1 MNLREQLE
9 QITVSGHSRSM
20 YALSLKELALRAGL
34 TGVAFRKEPLVS
46 GLERYLSQSSNIKK
60 IWDGLSE
67 YERACLA
74 DYVIN
79 KGYLYKNAVE
89 ILAQEYGIEPVLAI
103 YGYGFVNI
111 DEKSKMALFFLNGQ
125 MPECIMEQLS
135 GYIQVKELAYS
146 KVEDVE
152 EAEDEE
158 SGVEMGLRQ
167 DLVGIVKLVDS
178 GKLKI
183 TKANEAP
190 TKATVKKINEQLI
203 NKEYQIGSISI
214 DFITRGDQTTK
225 IYGLYKMFVAAGVI
239 VLEESTMKLGAEAH
253 TFLALPFVEQIRML
267 FDAYCKTS
275 RIDEIE
281 RIREEKFKAQY
292 KGSLEKVRSIVLQYL
307 SKAPIGEW
315 INVGDLLDQLYI
327 HSRTFLKDQ
336 TFTIYQYSM
345 YDRYYYAYEG
355 NWGRLESRWIDVML
369 LEYLAPLGIVDVA
382 IGEIWD
388 EDEYTGEEYNHLEA
402 MYFKITKL
410 GAYILGLT
418 DCYEIESGQI
428 ENALWVNDALEVVV
442 EESMKKYSHEMFFE
456 KFCEKQMREGQS
468 VYKLDFSA
476 MVKLFDQKISVKS
489 VLDYINQESTQEVP
503 PVVAQAFKRW
513 KKDRNKVRIRTV
525 TIIESDDP
533 YIIEELE
540 ETMGEGRYVKGT
552 LKHVLEIEKGSEVKV
567 KREIEKKNYFCN
579 VEKNK

>member
-9 QITVSGHSRSM
+9 QLTVSGRSRSM
-20 YALSLKELALRAGL
+20 YTLSLKELAQRAGL
-34 TGVAFRKEPLVS
+34 VGVAFQRGTLIS
-46 GLERYLSQSSNIKK
+46 GLERYLSQESNIKK
-60 IWDGLSE
+60 IWDGLSD
-67 YERACLA
+67 YEKECVQ
-74 DYVIN
+74 DYVVN
-79 KGYLYKNAVE
+79 KGYLYHDTVKL
-89 ILAQEYGIEPVLAI
+89 LAREYGIEPLRAT
-103 YGYGFVNI
+103 YGYGVTTI
-111 DEKSKMALFFLNGQ
+111 DEQSKLALFFINGA
-125 MPECIMEQLS
+125 MPERIRKQLE
-135 GYIQVKELAYS
+135 GYIEVKELSYG
-146 KVEDVE
+146 KVEAIE
-152 EAEDEE
+152 EEFETYE
-158 SGVEMGLRQ
+158 VEMGLRE
-167 DLVGIVKLVDS
+167 DLIGIVKVVDG
-178 GKLKI
+178 GKIKV
-183 TKANEAP
+183 TKANGEP
-190 TKATVKKINEQLI
+190 TKAAVRKINDKLI
-203 NKEYQIGSISI
+203 NQEYEIGYIGI
-214 DFITRGDQTTK
+214 EQITRGDQTTK
-225 IYGLYKMFVAAGVI
+225 IYGLYKMFEAAGVI
-239 VLEESTMKLGAEAH
+239 VVDETTMSLGSH
-253 TFLALPFVEQIRML
+253 VTTFLGLPFVEQIRML
-267 FDAYCKTS
+267 FDAYCNAGT
-275 RIDEIE
+275 INEVE
-281 RIREEKFKAQY
+281 RIKEERFKATY
-292 KGSLEKVRSIVLQYL
+292 KGTPEKARTKALEYIT
-307 SKAPIGEW
+307 KAPIGEW
-315 INVGDLLDQLYI
+315 VSVMDLLEQMRRHDRAFLRDQI
-327 HSRTFLKDQ
+327 T
-336 TFTIYQYSM
+336 TIYQYNM
-345 YDRYYYAYEG
+345 YERYYYAYEG
-355 NWGRLESRWIDVML
+355 NWGRLESRWMDVML

-418 DCYEIESGQI
+418 DCYEVESGQI